1 MTPAEIVSLLSIT
14 TPDLSSRIG
23 TMTKVWS
30 TPDLKIT
37 GRFHYIK
44 FRDSKPTVEDL
55 VLVAHA
61 RMVNFFIPR
70 KRIDEAIAE
79 MTTKPTAI
87 DPWVFFATEAR
98 DLFIKT
104 RDETGRSGELGEVLL
119 YMLMEWV
126 LSAPIPNV
134 PLFLEMGGSSGVM
147 INLMAIGLSR
157 TTAEALTIYIKNKEM
172 GLDELKLWL
181 QSQKFDSLDISPA
194 CIREVQ
200 ELVGKL
206 RPDSD

>member
-87 DPWVFFATEAR
+87 DPWVF
-98 DLFIKT
+98 L
-104 RDETGRSGELGEVLL
+104 
-119 YMLMEWV
+119 
-126 LSAPIPNV
+126 
-134 PLFLEMGGSSGVM
+134 PLKRVICL
-147 INLMAIGLSR
+147 
-157 TTAEALTIYIKNKEM
+157 
-172 GLDELKLWL
+172 
-181 QSQKFDSLDISPA
+181 
-194 CIREVQ
+194 
-200 ELVGKL
+200 L
-206 RPDSD
+206 RPGTKLAVAESLAKYFCTCSWNGCYRRPYP